1 VRNFNQ
7 SEPTNQR
14 RYQLIARSFIHTV
27 ASESSDGSFRFESFP
42 LSLIMSVS
50 KAPNNDYCDYRCP
63 LSTRY
68 ASKEMRYNFSDQNKF
83 STWRKLWIYLA
94 KAEMVCAL
102 NDKSLSVYLSVC

>member
-1 VRNFNQ
+1 
-7 SEPTNQR
+7 
-14 RYQLIARSFIHTV
+14 
-27 ASESSDGSFRFESFP
+27 
-42 LSLIMSVS
+42 MSVS